1 MRDDMFVD
9 GTFTWFMGVI
19 EEVVDPKKRNRVK
32 VRCFGYHT
40 DDKGILTTED
50 LPFATVMM
58 PNTSPSVDGIGMNHQ
73 LLKGSW
79 VIGFFRD
86 GPSAQDPIVMGSL
99 ASFTEEAP
107 NPEKGFTGDYGKTA
121 ETEDN
126 PAEVDANNKNQVLKT
141 VGGHLIE
148 LDNTVG
154 LERINIKHGTNTSTL
169 NIDKDG
175 ITILKSTGIVAEDAE
190 EDEEPKTHTL
200 TLDPSTNTINLLHHS
215 GTTINI
221 STEGT
226 VSIDAVNDIVN
237 IDGNTTITGT
247 LHVTEEQ
254 TNDKTITATDSI
266 TGKGVVLDTHTH
278 TISSGSSAGNTQKP
292 D

>member
-1 MRDDMFVD
+1 MRNDMFVD
-9 GTFTWFMGVI
+9 GDFAWFMGVI
-19 EEVVDPKKRNRVK
+19 EDVIDPKKRNRVK

-40 DDKGILTTED
+40 DDKGLLDTKD
-50 LPFATVMM
+50 LPWATVMM
-58 PNTSPSVDGIGMNHQ
+58 PTTSPSVDGIGMNHQ
-73 LLKGSW
+73 LLTGSW

-86 GPSAQDPIVMGSL
+86 GPSAQDPIVMGSM

-107 NPEKGFTGDYGKTA
+107 DTSKGFTGEFGNTA
-121 ETEDN
+121 GQEDN
-126 PAEVDANNKNQVLKT
+126 PIEVDADNKNQVLKT
-141 VGGHLIE
+141 VSGHLIE
-148 LDNTVG
+148 LDNT
-154 LERINIKHGTNTSTL
+154 LDAERINIKHGKNTSTF

-175 ITILKSTGIVAEDAE
+175 ITILKSTGIGD
-190 EDEEPKTHTL
+190 EPKTHTL
-200 TLDPSTNTINLLHHS
+200 TLNPSTNTINLLHHS

-221 STEGT
+221 SDSGSVT
-226 VSIDAVNDIVN
+226 IDAFDDVVN

-254 TNDKTITATDSI
+254 TNDKTIVATDSI

>member
-1 MRDDMFVD
+1 MRNDMFID
-9 GTFTWFMGVI
+9 GEFSWFMGVI
-19 EEVVDPKKRNRVK
+19 EEVIDPKKRNRVK

-40 DDKGILTTED
+40 DNKALLDTKD
-50 LPFATVMM
+50 LPWATVMM

-73 LLKGSW
+73 LLTGSW

-107 NPEKGFTGDYGKTA
+107 DASKGFTGNYGNTA
-121 ETEDN
+121 GKEDL
-126 PAEVDANNKNQVLKT
+126 PIEVDADNKNQVLKT
-141 VGGHLIE
+141 VGGHLVE

-169 NIDKDG
+169 NIDQDG
-175 ITILKSTGIVAEDAE
+175 ITILKSTGIGD
-190 EDEEPKTHTL
+190 EPKTHTL
-200 TLDPSTNTINLLHHS
+200 TLNPSTNTINLLHHS

-221 STEGT
+221 SEEGT

>member
-1 MRDDMFVD
+1 MRKDMFID
-9 GTFTWFMGVI
+9 SEFSWFMGVI
-19 EEVVDPKKRNRVK
+19 EETIDPKKRNRVK

-40 DDKGILTTED
+40 DNKALLDTKD
-50 LPFATVMM
+50 LPWATVMM

-73 LLKGSW
+73 LLTGGW
-79 VIGFFRD
+79 VVGFFRD

-107 NPEKGFTGDYGKTA
+107 DTSKGFTGEYGKTA
-121 ETEDN
+121 ATEDV
-126 PAEVDANNKNQVLKT
+126 PVEVDADNKNQVLKT

-148 LDNTVG
+148 LDNT
-154 LERINIKHGTNTSTL
+154 LDAERINVKHKSGTTIL
-169 NIDKDG
+169 IDKDG
-175 ITILKSTGIVAEDAE
+175 GVHVNAI
-190 EDEEPKTHTL
+190 
-200 TLDPSTNTINLLHHS
+200 
-215 GTTINI
+215 
-221 STEGT
+221 
-226 VSIDAVNDIVN
+226 NDIVT

>member
-1 MRDDMFVD
+1 MRNDMFVD

-107 NPEKGFTGDYGKTA
+107 DPEKGFTGDYGKTA

-126 PAEVDANNKNQVLKT
+126 PIEVDANNKNQVLKT

-148 LDNTVG
+148 LDNT
-154 LERINIKHGTNTSTL
+154 LDAERINVKHKTGTTIL
-169 NIDKDG
+169 IDKDG
-175 ITILKSTGIVAEDAE
+175 GVQ
-190 EDEEPKTHTL
+190 
-200 TLDPSTNTINLLHHS
+200 INA
-215 GTTINI
+215 I
-221 STEGT
+221 
-226 VSIDAVNDIVN
+226 NDIVN
-237 IDGNTTITGT
+237 IDGNVTVTGYIHATRDISTAAGNGITLG
-247 LHVTEEQ
+247 
-254 TNDKTITATDSI
+254 
-266 TGKGVVLDTHTH
+266 THTH
-278 TISSGSSAGNTQKP
+278 TEVPGTGGSASPNPVTQETTVGNGEDGP
-292 D
+292 DAEEEAEES

>member
-1 MRDDMFVD
+1 MRNDMFVD
-9 GTFTWFMGVI
+9 GDFAWFMGVI
-19 EEVVDPKKRNRVK
+19 EDVIDPKKRNRVK

-40 DDKGILTTED
+40 DDKGLLDTKD
-50 LPFATVMM
+50 LPWATVMM
-58 PNTSPSVDGIGMNHQ
+58 PTTSPSVDGIGMNHQ
-73 LLKGSW
+73 LLTGSW

-86 GPSAQDPIVMGSL
+86 GPSAQDPIVMGSM

-107 NPEKGFTGDYGKTA
+107 DTSKGFTGEFGITA
-121 ETEDN
+121 GQEDN
-126 PAEVDANNKNQVLKT
+126 PVEVDADNKNQVLKT
-141 VGGHLIE
+141 VSGHLIE
-148 LDNTVG
+148 LDNT
-154 LERINIKHGTNTSTL
+154 LDAERINIKHGKNTSTF

-175 ITILKSTGIVAEDAE
+175 ITILKSTGIGD
-190 EDEEPKTHTL
+190 EPKTHTL
-200 TLDPSTNTINLLHHS
+200 TLNPSTNTINLLHHS

-221 STEGT
+221 SDSGSVT
-226 VSIDAVNDIVN
+226 IDAFDDVVN